1 MSGPT
6 VGPMQAHMWDGPRCQ
21 GLDNRSI
28 HGRCIHMFGLCVR
41 YLLGGLNDPLND
53 GLNHIH
59 APEAGWRN
67 MNFFGA
73 LGVAAT

>member
-1 MSGPT
+1 
-6 VGPMQAHMWDGPRCQ
+6 
-21 GLDNRSI
+21 
-28 HGRCIHMFGLCVR
+28 MFGLCVR

-67 MNFFGA
+67 MSFSWRWAWQRPSLHSRLFQTHIEFAGCSEATA
-73 LGVAAT
+73 LLCVIPL